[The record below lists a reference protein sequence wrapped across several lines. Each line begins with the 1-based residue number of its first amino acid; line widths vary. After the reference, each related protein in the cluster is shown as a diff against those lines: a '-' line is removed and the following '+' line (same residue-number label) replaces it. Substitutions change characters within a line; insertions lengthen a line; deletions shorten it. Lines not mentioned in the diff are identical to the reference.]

1 MQKEATARL
10 KINKLLTDAK
20 WRFFESPAGSAN
32 ISLENNVKLSQ
43 KDLDEYGNNFDKIQN
58 GFIDFLLQDSKGFPL
73 VILEAKSRYGFS
85 LAYQDRLLT
94 NIQHQTR
101 SATYRRQ

>member
-32 ISLENNVKLSQ
+32 ISLENNIKLSQ
-43 KDLDEYGNNFDKIQN
+43 KKTLRSMEIILTKYRTDLLTFFFKIQ
-58 GFIDFLLQDSKGFPL
+58 K
-73 VILEAKSRYGFS
+73 VSR
-85 LAYQDRLLT
+85 
-94 NIQHQTR
+94 
-101 SATYRRQ
+101 